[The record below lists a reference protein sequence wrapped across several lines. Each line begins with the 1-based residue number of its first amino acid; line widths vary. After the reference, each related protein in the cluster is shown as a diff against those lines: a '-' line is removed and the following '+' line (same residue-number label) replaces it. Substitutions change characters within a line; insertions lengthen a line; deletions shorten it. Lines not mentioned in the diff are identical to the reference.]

1 METMKPRIIITGASG
16 AMGAAATEALAA
28 QGRPV
33 LMAVRNPA
41 KAAAVRDAIL
51 ARVPQADLE
60 IAELDLAS
68 QASVRLF
75 ASGIA
80 PGSVAALFNNAG
92 VISRQYQKTEEGF
105 ENTFAVN
112 YFGPWLLTQ
121 LLLPK
126 LAPGTPIVNMVS
138 LTCKLVDVDVASL
151 RPGPADFSQLRTYA
165 RSKRA
170 LLSFT
175 LELARRHPELVVN
188 MADPGIVASNMIDLG
203 HWYDPLADLLFKPF
217 CKRPEQGVQPALRAL
232 AATAGP
238 RYYVAQK
245 NREIPRCFL
254 DASLDARL
262 WEATASLT
270 GVSA

>member
-1 METMKPRIIITGASG
+1 MKPRVIITGASG

-41 KAAAVRDAIL
+41 KATAVRDAIL

-60 IAELDLAS
+60 ISELDLSS
-68 QASVRLF
+68 QASVRHF
-75 ASGIA
+75 ADGIA

-92 VISRQYQKTEEGF
+92 VISRNYQMTAEGF

-126 LAPGTPIVNMVS
+126 YAPGARIVNMVS
-138 LTCKLVDVDVASL
+138 LTCKLVDIDVASL
-151 RPGPADFSQLRTYA
+151 RPEPADFSQLRTYA

-203 HWYDPLADLLFKPF
+203 HWYDPLADRLFKPF

-254 DASLDARL
+254 NVALDARL

-270 GVSA
+270 GVSS